1 MRTAV
6 FGNRL
11 FGAEQATFHYSE
23 LSRENLSSA
32 MWNEL
37 VML

>member
-11 FGAEQATFHYSE
+11 FGAEWAAFHYSE
-23 LSRENLSSA
+23 LSRENLNST
-32 MWNEL
+32 MEE
-37 VML
+37 